1 MAATRTRTRRPVP
14 DAACTRAPALVV
26 VATVLAALTLSLGL
40 AGCGDSAV
48 TSPAAQ
54 IDQAKNAVAK
64 AEILYIET
72 GVRAYQA
79 MNGRLPADASQA
91 TLGQF
96 VSPWPT
102 NPWTHGPMQLG
113 AGKGDY
119 SFAQTNGGFSLTV
132 HLDGGDYSRP

>member
-1 MAATRTRTRRPVP
+1 MAATRTHTPDTLTRTMPGRLSV
-14 DAACTRAPALVV
+14 AVVVIAVLAVAVPALG
-26 VATVLAALTLSLGL
+26 LG
-40 AGCGDSAV
+40 GCGGSAA
-48 TSPAAQ
+48 TNPAAP
-54 IDQAKNAVAK
+54 IDQAKNAAAK
-64 AEILYIET
+64 VEILAIET